1 MPIWEVSDELAVFFV
16 THQRLERIAQG
27 MRFAQVSPE
36 HWALLNHIAGT
47 WHEVHAY
54 SVRQLMSYSSYG
66 SSATIHKRI
75 HQLVALELV
84 MLEAQAAGVTG

>member
-1 MPIWEVSDELAVFFV
+1 MPRMKASDELAVFFA
-16 THQRLERIAQG
+16 THQQLEDIAQDMG
-27 MRFAQVSPE
+27 LAEVSPD

>member
-16 THQRLERIAQG
+16 THQRLERIAQD
-27 MRFAQVSPE
+27 MRFAQVSPD
-36 HWALLNHIAGT
+36 HWVLLNHIADT

-66 SSATIHKRI
+66 SSATIHRRI